1 MLLQRDAAYDESD
14 EKQIARYP
22 LPQSFLDHLLVL
34 SSASYLQI
42 LILFSSTT
50 LLFILV
56 FRAAYCRNAI
66 AISLSIKNNFHRYL
80 PSQGDTNIVQYI
92 IPYPMPAH
100 MTTAS
105 FSFSDAVSHMELEP
119 STQVLQVTRTEE
131 TPTGTGLISL
141 PPTAPIVQRVKRPYN
156 KKASQSRLLPPIHP
170 NGVSSLVPLAGYPAQ
185 IPMPMS
191 MSNPAL
197 SGSEFPGHTHS
208 HNYTQPHLSLTLSLA
223 AVTEEA
229 TSDSGT
235 DDDSCFKG
243 DVTARSSTSTYSSIP
258 SLRDIKRHDLLSLVF
273 ESLEYHLLSP
283 SQTPTIPSPS
293 LIPSS

>member
-22 LPQSFLDHLLVL
+22 FLQYFFEHINIPSINIKLSPMWYLVL
-34 SSASYLQI
+34 ISAALTSFY
-42 LILFSSTT
+42 FSS
-50 LLFILV
+50 LHSW

-131 TPTGTGLISL
+131 APAGTGLISL

-156 KKASQSRLLPPIHP
+156 KKSSQSRLLPPVHP
-170 NGVSSLVPLAGYPAQ
+170 TGVSSVVPLAGYSTQ

-197 SGSEFPGHTHS
+197 SGPEFPGHTQS
-208 HNYTQPHLSLTLSLA
+208 HNYTEPHLSLSLSLA

-243 DVTARSSTSTYSSIP
+243 DVTARSSASTYSSIP
-258 SLRDIKRHDLLSLVF
+258 SLRDIKRRYLLSLVSGSN
-273 ESLEYHLLSP
+273 ENHLCSP
-283 SQTPTIPSPS
+283 YV
-293 LIPSS
+293 LH